1 MIPVAKSK
9 CCGLHVCE
17 VLQSNQPLAVLV
29 WKCRMAFGNTKM
41 SNDDKLHYPVKSV
54 WAVFWFAILG
64 ATAFLG
70 NIYFLGNRWHPSD
83 QAPTGS
89 QILTGKVASPMET
102 DAEYLFRSERIT
114 EPHQKIE
121 FAHDADIS
129 DFAMALR
136 DLAYGKRK
144 KPVRILHYGDSILT
158 TDELS
163 GRVRYVLQRKFG
175 DAGHGFVL
183 LAKPWQWYHHL
194 GIEQGGTSEKWN
206 IRPFTSAPLKDGLYG
221 LGGVAFMAQ
230 RGKNAKAWVQ
240 TATEG
245 EQGRVVQYFD
255 LSWLEQPGGGSFD
268 VYTDQV
274 KRKTI
279 RTDGPVKRV
288 RHEKIKVKLGQ
299 SRLRVVA
306 NNDGTLRL
314 FGVILETGEP
324 GVVYDSLAIN
334 GARATA
340 LARFDAA
347 HWQAEMRY
355 RDPSLIILM
364 MGANEGANKFL
375 NLKQY
380 RTDFAKILRTVKN
393 TADHASCLVVGP
405 LDQATKKETGGL
417 GSKKMPSKLN
427 RAQREVAFAEGC
439 AFFDT
444 YQAMGGDGSMAKWV
458 TSGLGGGDFIHPT
471 KSGAQTIGNWLAEA
485 LLYAYQSH
493 GKK

>member
-1 MIPVAKSK
+1 MIRLPLFFARASEY
-9 CCGLHVCE
+9 G
-17 VLQSNQPLAVLV
+17 VLNDE
-29 WKCRMAFGNTKM
+29 NTVM
-41 SNDDKLHYPVKSV
+41 LNHKLQYPTKSV

-64 ATAFLG
+64 AAAFLG
-70 NIYFLGNRWHPSD
+70 NIYFLGNRWQPSEKRPSD
-83 QAPTGS
+83 GGIFAG
-89 QILTGKVASPMET
+89 ANNSPMET
-102 DAEYLFRSERIT
+102 DAEYLFKSENIT

-121 FAHDADIS
+121 FSDKADIS

-136 DLAYGKRK
+136 DLAYGRRQ

-194 GIEQGGTSEKWN
+194 GIEQGGTIDKWN
-206 IRPFTSAPLKDGLYG
+206 IRPFTSAPIKDGLYG

-240 TATEG
+240 TASEG
-245 EQGRVVQYFD
+245 DQGRVVRWFD
-255 LSWLEQPGGGSFD
+255 ISWLEQPGGGSFD
-268 VYTDQV
+268 VFTDRTL
-274 KRKTI
+274 RKTI
-279 RTDGPVKRV
+279 HTEGPIKKV
-288 RHEKIKVKLGQ
+288 RHEKIKVALGQ
-299 SRLRVVA
+299 SKLRVVS
-306 NNDGTLRL
+306 NNDGKLRL

-340 LARFDAA
+340 LARFDRE
-347 HWQAEMRY
+347 HWKEEMRY

-364 MGANEGANKFL
+364 MGANEGANRFL

-380 RTDFAKILRTVKN
+380 RKDFADILGTV
-393 TADHASCLVVGP
+393 TATAENASCLVVGP
-405 LDQATKKETGGL
+405 LDQATKKATGGL
-417 GSKKMPSKLN
+417 GSKKMPAKLN
-427 RAQREVAFAEGC
+427 TAQREVALASGC

-444 YQAMGGDGSMAKWV
+444 YKAMGGDGSMAKWV

-485 LLYAYQSH
+485 LLHAYQSH
-493 GKK
+493 GKRK

>member
-1 MIPVAKSK
+1 
-9 CCGLHVCE
+9 
-17 VLQSNQPLAVLV
+17 
-29 WKCRMAFGNTKM
+29 MA
-41 SNDDKLHYPVKSV
+41 
-54 WAVFWFAILG
+54 
-64 ATAFLG
+64 
-70 NIYFLGNRWHPSD
+70 NIYFLGNRWHPAD
-83 QAPTGS
+83 RAPTET
-89 QILTGKVASPMET
+89 QIFSAKAISPLET
-102 DAEYLFRSERIT
+102 DAEYLFKAERIT
-114 EPHQKIE
+114 EPHQEIE
-121 FAHDADIS
+121 FANESDIS
-129 DFAMALR
+129 AFAMSLR
-136 DLAYGKRK
+136 DLAYGRRN

-183 LAKPWQWYHHL
+183 LTRPWQWYHHL
-194 GIEQGGTSEKWN
+194 GVEQGATQDKWH

-245 EQGRVVQYFD
+245 DQGKVVRWFD
-255 LSWLEQPGGGSFD
+255 ISWLEQPGGGSFD
-268 VYTDQV
+268 VFTDDV

-279 RTDGPVKRV
+279 YTDGPVKKV
-288 RHEKIKVKLGQ
+288 RHEKIQVKLGQ
-299 SRLRVVA
+299 SRLRILS
-306 NNDGTLRL
+306 NNDGLLRL

-340 LARFDAA
+340 LARYDVA
-347 HWQAEMRY
+347 HWQEEMRY
-355 RDPSLIILM
+355 REPSLIILM

-380 RTDFAKILRTVKN
+380 REDFAKILRTVKATGEN
-393 TADHASCLVVGP
+393 ASCLVVGP
-405 LDQATKKETGGL
+405 LDQATRKETGGL
-417 GSKKMPSKLN
+417 GSKKMPARLN
-427 RAQREVAFAEGC
+427 QAQRQVAFDVGC

-444 YQAMGGDGSMAKWV
+444 YEAMGGDGSMAKWV
-458 TSGLGGGDFIHPT
+458 TTGLGGGDFIHPT

-485 LLYAYQSH
+485 LLHAYQSY